1 MLNMMNMMNMMNIT
15 IERSNRKH
23 KKYVAK
29 IYKPGAYGKPKKIH
43 FGDNR
48 YQDYTMHKDPKR
60 KELYLLRHS
69 NDPINDIYTPAFWA
83 INLLWNKPTLKGSA
97 KDIKKRYGNMMNIK
111 NIKILII

>member
-1 MLNMMNMMNMMNIT
+1 MLISVI
-15 IERSNRKH
+15 IERSKRKH

-29 IYKPGAYGKPKKIH
+29 IYNPYIYEKPKKIH

-69 NDPINDIYTPAFWA
+69 KYNTTDIYTPGFWA
-83 INLLWNKPTLKGSA
+83 TNLLWNKTTLKDSA
-97 KDIKKRYGNMMNIK
+97 KDIKKRYNISPL
-111 NIKILII
+111 ILK